1 MNTRRDAQDY
11 VISCIEASGLAIAAE
26 YDIDKIVSDLHFDL
40 GSYQFVNGPA
50 DNIPGFWET
59 VECYEL

>member
-26 YDIDKIVSDLHFDL
+26 YDVDKIVSDLHFDL
-40 GSYQFVNGPA
+40 GTYDFASTDPNG
-50 DNIPGFWET
+50 IPGFWET
-59 VECYEL
+59 VECYER